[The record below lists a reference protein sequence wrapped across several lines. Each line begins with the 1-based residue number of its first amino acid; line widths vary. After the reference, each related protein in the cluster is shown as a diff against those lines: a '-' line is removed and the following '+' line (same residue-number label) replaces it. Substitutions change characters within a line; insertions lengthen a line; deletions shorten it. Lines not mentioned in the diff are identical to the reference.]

1 MKKAIEIIAK
11 IIFTLGFIGITY
23 GIFSNVKMILIY
35 SIYTMIL
42 GFLILAINFSNHKNE
57 RSKNFIEA
65 IMTFFSL

>member
-1 MKKAIEIIAK
+1 MKNAIEIIAK
-11 IIFTLGFIGITY
+11 IIFILGFIGIAY